1 MIKAIDL
8 TRFRNAEYLQFMKN
22 FATLVDS
29 NDPAAL
35 NVVAQ
40 LAALV
45 AKNSELEALFKK
57 EQASE
62 ITQELIDIDGR
73 RDRAF
78 NGILAVV
85 DGFTYHYEE
94 VKAQAANRLKNN
106 LNLYG
111 AGVARQN
118 YQAETAILTNISN
131 DWETKPE
138 LTAAMNLLDLESWKD
153 EMKAANIVFDQ
164 KYLARTLEYSEASP
178 ENLLLKR
185 TETTQVYFTLRQF
198 IDAFAVTVNT
208 PIYQTVTNQLNAL
221 IDQYNT
227 LLNNRQ
233 SAADAGTPEEPTTPV
248 TP

>member
-22 FATLVDS
+22 FVSLVDA

-45 AKNSELEALFKK
+45 AKSDELETLFKK

-62 ITQELIDIDGR
+62 ITQELLDIDGR

-85 DGFTYHYEE
+85 DGFTYHFEE
-94 VKAQAANRLKNN
+94 AKAQAAARLKAN

-111 AGVARQN
+111 VGVARQN
-118 YQAETAILTNISN
+118 YQAETAILTSIVN
-131 DWETKPE
+131 DWENKPE
-138 LTAAMNLLDLESWKD
+138 LTAAMNLLGLKEWKD
-153 EMKAANIVFDQ
+153 ELKAANELFD
-164 KYLARTLEYSEASP
+164 KRYLARTLEYSEASP
-178 ENLLLKR
+178 ENLVTKR
-185 TETTQVYFTLRQF
+185 TETTQVYFKLRQF
-198 IDAFAVTVNT
+198 IDAFAVTVDT
-208 PIYQTVTNQLNAL
+208 PIYEKVTNQLNAL

-227 LLNNRQ
+227 LLNNR
-233 SAADAGTPEEPTTPV
+233 AASGGNEPPPTP
-248 TP
+248 